1 MPMTVDVTVNIVGS
15 GHSLTVEPDRLDVP
29 AGVRGPIQWKITNP
43 ASEKWKFRRNGI
55 EITNPA
61 GEFDTPRGGGSRVF
75 TWNNK
80 HTKPGTYKY
89 AVHVERDGVP
99 VSVDP
104 TILNN

>member
-1 MPMTVDVTVNIVGS
+1 MPTTVDVTVKTVGIT
-15 GHSLTVEPDRLDVP
+15 HSLVIDPDP
-29 AGVRGPIQWKITNP
+29 IGIAAGVRGPIQWKITNP

-55 EITNPA
+55 EIVNPG
-61 GEFDTPRGGGSRVF
+61 GEFDDPRGGGSRVF

-80 HTKPGTYKY
+80 HTKAGTYKY
-89 AVHVERDGVP
+89 AVHVEKDGVN